1 MLATAVS
8 AAVTAAAS
16 AAAAALEGG
25 GDEGGSS
32 RDPFATARRA
42 AEEREAEEWLTRV
55 TQRID
60 VTLLSCCVVLALGVF
75 SRLVCVVFLSSFFV
89 LRSSFFVLRSSF
101 FFLVPSS
108 RGSCVCCLALFRVR
122 LSLSLS
128 ARGVRP
134 FRSLVRSFVRSRS
147 GVVSYRVFPGGV
159 MVRWSCDVR
168 RARRFEVVVAVRW
181 VRARAM
187 SWCSERTQPPP
198 CSRKGDSLS
207 PPRTRTQ
214 KPMCVLIL
222 LPRACGCCA
231 AFVCVSTCL

>member
-1 MLATAVS
+1 MAHARDAAHRRHVAVVLRR
-8 AAVTAAAS
+8 A
-16 AAAAALEGG
+16 
-25 GDEGGSS
+25 
-32 RDPFATARRA
+32 RARRLLA
-42 AEEREAEEWLTRV
+42 ARV
-55 TQRID
+55 RC
-60 VTLLSCCVVLALGVF
+60 LSFFVLRSSFFVLRSSFFVL
-75 SRLVCVVFLSSFFV
+75 RSSFFV